1 MYICIGKSFVILNKT
16 VKSAPLRREFVKSE
30 RKKITHSCLVK
41 RFFRQREDQRAKDP
55 ELRIPF

>member
-30 RKKITHSCLVK
+30 RKKNHTQLSGKKIFQAEGRSK
-41 RFFRQREDQRAKDP
+41 S
-55 ELRIPF
+55 